1 MLNLFNATIKIPCR
15 IEKNGTITPFQERY
29 TIEFDRIV
37 ELPPINT
44 TEYSEMIAQLFNPMT
59 ETETSTETCAETSP
73 DSSQE
78 NYPDNYPDSCDEAP
92 IKTSPDNPP
101 TEKKIILSKE
111 EIITQKRKPSRNISF
126 KNRKKSS
133 HNFTVKRQT

>member
-1 MLNLFNATIKIPCR
+1 MHNLFNATIKIPCR

-29 TIEFDRIV
+29 TIEFDRIY
-37 ELPPINT
+37 ELPPVNT
-44 TEYSEMIAQLFNPMT
+44 TEYSEMIAQLFNPIP
-59 ETETSTETCAETSP
+59 ESETSPETSP

-78 NYPDNYPDSCDEAP
+78 NYPDSSDEAP
-92 IKTSPDNPP
+92 EKTPPP
-101 TEKKIILSKE
+101 TTEKTITLSKE

-126 KNRKKSS
+126 KNRKNKSS